1 MNQIFNI
8 GRFWKCTKLYFL
20 QPMNIMLVGVIAIFS
35 IIYYQDTNS
44 SLLTAMVLCTSS
56 PATMVF
62 GNHFN
67 IMTPASTFEKYAG
80 IVATFLADTAIAVA
94 FVATKLTVANGADVA
109 TTTILADSAP
119 QKAVLAL
126 LALISFGIVQMLT
139 NFKWI
144 NMNTF
149 GFTVMIPIM
158 TYGLG
163 SAICVSKTTINPL
176 WLTILAVM
184 AIGAIT
190 ASYLTFKKRTGT
202 NSI

>member
-1 MNQIFNI
+1 M
-8 GRFWKCTKLYFL
+8 
-20 QPMNIMLVGVIAIFS
+20 
-35 IIYYQDTNS
+35 S
-44 SLLTAMVLCTSS
+44 SSYEKKD
-56 PATMVF
+56 
-62 GNHFN
+62 NHTLN
-67 IMTPASTFEKYAG
+67 
-80 IVATFLADTAIAVA
+80 
-94 FVATKLTVANGADVA
+94 
-109 TTTILADSAP
+109 
-119 QKAVLAL
+119 
-126 LALISFGIVQMLT
+126 

-158 TYGLG
+158 TCGLG